1 MNFSVVP
8 LRVASW
14 LGLGFAALGFLFAV
28 YLIVQQLEGNV
39 VEPLVQQRAV
49 TIPPALLLFALVA
62 SGLLFGIVGILLG
75 APLTVVLYVL
85 VKRLY
90 VREALHTDTPLPTER
105 QEEHAD

>member
-1 MNFSVVP
+1 M
-8 LRVASW
+8 
-14 LGLGFAALGFLFAV
+14 
-28 YLIVQQLEGNV
+28 QQLEGNV